1 MRGRPDVIVE
11 YLQLAVILLAF
22 AVLGMLMVATW

>member
-1 MRGRPDVIVE
+1 MRRGDVIVE
-11 YLQLAVILLAF
+11 YLTLAVILLVF